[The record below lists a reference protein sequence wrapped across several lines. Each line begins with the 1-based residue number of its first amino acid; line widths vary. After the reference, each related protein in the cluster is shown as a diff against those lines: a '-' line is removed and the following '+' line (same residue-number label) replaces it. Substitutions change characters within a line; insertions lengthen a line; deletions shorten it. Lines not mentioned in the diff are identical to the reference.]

1 VPIGIETLL
10 RQRRRENDD
19 AEGRNDFRESHHKME
34 IEDNN
39 DAARTEAV
47 FRMENADKNST
58 DLANSAPQN
67 SSDQK

>member
-1 VPIGIETLL
+1 MPIGIETLL

-19 AEGRNDFRESHHKME
+19 AEERNDFRESHHKME
-34 IEDNN
+34 IEDNY

-47 FRMENADKNST
+47 FRTENADKNST